1 MSSYKKRSVY
11 GFLICKEIRT
21 ITIKVEILL
30 QRKNIKFRKKKME
43 RKEKK
48 NKSRDEKEGDIV
60 MFNWL
65 WLEFRQVE
73 RFLRHAIN
81 LTQC

>member
-1 MSSYKKRSVY
+1 
-11 GFLICKEIRT
+11 
-21 ITIKVEILL
+21 
-30 QRKNIKFRKKKME
+30 ME